1 MVNTLSDV
9 EGGIL
14 DCKKAI
20 EEFDNELLQLHWD
33 VFERIQG
40 QFKDLDSE
48 LSNLRELFKDSK
60 VTDGDSDWSK
70 EGIAQLGLLTQQ
82 YEVAQRQIQQYN
94 DAISKLND
102 DYKSGKYSATEY
114 MDKLSDLTSGQWD
127 AVKSSESVKEAIM
140 ELNET
145 RINEEISAIEKEID
159 AYKELID
166 AQIEALKSAKDLH
179 DY

>member
-9 EGGIL
+9 QGGIL
-14 DCKKAI
+14 DCKTAI

-33 VFERIQG
+33 VFDRIQG

-60 VTDGDSDWSK
+60 VTDGGSGWSR
-70 EGIAQLGLLTQQ
+70 EGIAQLGLLAQQ

-114 MDKLSDLTSGQWD
+114 MDKLSDLTAGQWD
-127 AVKSSESVKEAIM
+127 AVKSSEAVKDAIM
-140 ELNET
+140 ELNEA
-145 RINEEISAIEKEID
+145 RIDEEISAIEKETD
-159 AYKELID
+159 AYRELVN
-166 AQIEALKSAKDLH
+166 AQVDALKSAKD
-179 DY
+179 